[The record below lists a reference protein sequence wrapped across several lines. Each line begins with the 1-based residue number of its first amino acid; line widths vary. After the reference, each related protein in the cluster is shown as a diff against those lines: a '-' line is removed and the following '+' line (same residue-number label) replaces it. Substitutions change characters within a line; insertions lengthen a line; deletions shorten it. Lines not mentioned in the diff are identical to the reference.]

1 MKTTAFGVSGFA
13 IVFFTI
19 LAVLQLCSGHT
30 RATNLQDNLQQAL
43 EASMK
48 TAMDSTKSYAI
59 DSDEELIADLL
70 QGIAMRLDDN
80 CELSLEV
87 NELDRTLGIL
97 SVKVTA
103 YYMTQNQDTNANGDG
118 TYGDGVI
125 DENDTLTDQIT
136 SEVTAEHTMILEQF
150 DMTSVG
156 KHTIT
161 FQMVGDDGAISIY
174 KKYSL
179 TKGVNLMAPQNPV
192 SNFDGHWYLGDEA
205 FTRDEIKAMTLDQ
218 DYTFRN
224 KPE

>member
-1 MKTTAFGVSGFA
+1 MKTTAFGISGFA

-19 LAVLQLCSGHT
+19 LAVLQLCAGHT

-48 TAMDSTKSYAI
+48 TAMDSSKSYAI
-59 DSDEELIADLL
+59 DSDDELVADIL

-80 CELSLEV
+80 CELRLEV
-87 NELDRTLGIL
+87 NELDRNLGIL

-103 YYMTQNQDTNANGDG
+103 YYMTQNLDTNDNGDG

-125 DENDTLTDQIT
+125 DENDTLTDQIV
-136 SEVTAEHTMILEQF
+136 SEVTAEHTLILEQF
-150 DMTSVG
+150 DMTTVG

-161 FQMVGDDGAISIY
+161 YQMEGDDGAVSIY
-174 KKYSL
+174 KKYTL
-179 TKGVNLMAPQNPV
+179 TKGVKLMVPKDPV
-192 SNFDGHWYLGDEA
+192 SNFDGHWYLGDDA
-205 FTRDEIKAMTLDQ
+205 YTPAEIKDMDLDQ